1 MYGLCREAAV
11 EDPLDVHLDVHVILT
26 CSRDSYRVV
35 LLVSR
40 AMLEPSRYEPCP
52 PSIQSS
58 GTISA
63 TSSPSSNILT
73 VDLSETATATASVRL
88 DTEAAATWRL
98 PSPRGTSKWFDAVS
112 M

>member
-1 MYGLCREAAV
+1 MSRGGGRR
-11 EDPLDVHLDVHVILT
+11 PLR
-26 CSRDSYRVV
+26 CSHDSYRVG

-40 AMLEPSRYEPCP
+40 AMLEPSRYEPYS

-73 VDLSETATATASVRL
+73 VELSETATDTASVRL

-98 PSPRGTSKWFDAVS
+98 PSPRGNSKWFETAS